1 MDTSS
6 YQSEKEFFDAV
17 TILKSGL
24 SLLSDSNP
32 SSLSALD
39 AFPELISRIFATLND
54 RSDRLRREYISAR
67 DGIGRHLQELD
78 SKFKAIA
85 ERLPADNYSSTL
97 SQLIDS
103 FTHSDKLR
111 SLLSNISS
119 LPSSGSSS
127 PSVASTDVTSSSLIS
142 SSTLPSPLASSSFT
156 YPSQTSSSL
165 SSPFNNQSSSLF
177 PSATSSAHHP
187 HVVKVEPVEPP
198 VSSASS
204 VTSPSDFYTTLSL
217 TDVFTGSRSP
227 VFRKTPPP
235 AYTSAETT
243 STRVSS
249 SVLPAKSVRHH
260 PYASSSPPLV
270 SQPPVSA
277 AVPISLPSSPLD
289 KFKACWH
296 SAIYPSSTSSSTKSS
311 SAPLLYTPGCVTY
324 VKSEPQIPVSRLSL
338 AAPSNAPRPRLSSLN
353 STLSSSSSDTS
364 QPPESSSS
372 SSLPSIPDSDTPS
385 ERITRL
391 RKLIASNLNIQSS
404 SSSSSGSSTVQPSPC
419 PTPSMGSF
427 VTITPIFSI
436 APQTVYQ
443 PVLPTL
449 VSSHGTS
456 STHRV
461 SSPIHQVVSQRIPT
475 PPQPP
480 FISSIVQPPLNDS
493 QPVSFSSSSFTPPVS
508 IPSHPFCHGSQLNPP
523 FSQPLRVSSQP
534 NSISTQS
541 PRIETQLDS
550 SSPICAFGSPSNS
563 VSPPSLESPPN
574 SSSSPSLH
582 PNLVD
587 DQTSSSVAQLKPLS
601 SHSIPAA
608 IAISVPASGV
618 SLSEISFFS
627 PNFHKQLARHAPL
640 SCPPSRTSTPSPSDC
655 LSKSESGSASSL
667 SSAVIPSSTF
677 QPFSTSD
684 TQLFKTPKLP
694 IKTRRSKAFSQP
706 LTRPKSAPPPSSS
719 KSRRAKKLKV
729 LLDRLPI

>member
-1 MDTSS
+1 M
-6 YQSEKEFFDAV
+6 

-39 AFPELISRIFATLND
+39 AFPELISRIFATLTD
-54 RSDRLRREYISAR
+54 RSDKLRREYISAR
-67 DGIGRHLQELD
+67 DGIGRYLQELD
-78 SKFKAIA
+78 SKFKTIA
-85 ERLPADNYSSTL
+85 DKLPADNYGSTL

-103 FTHSDKLR
+103 FAHSDKLR
-111 SLLSNISS
+111 TLLSSISS
-119 LPSSGSSS
+119 LPSSSSSS
-127 PSVASTDVTSSSLIS
+127 PSAVSNDVTSSSLIS

-165 SSPFNNQSSSLF
+165 SSPLNIPSSSIS
-177 PSATSSAHHP
+177 PSTSSAHHP
-187 HVVKVEPVEPP
+187 HAVKIEPVDPP
-198 VSSASS
+198 VIYTSS
-204 VTSPSDFYTTLSL
+204 VSSQSGTTLSL
-217 TDVFTGSRSP
+217 TDVITGARSSAI
-227 VFRKTPPP
+227 RKTPPP
-235 AYTSAETT
+235 AYTSAETA

-260 PYASSSPPLV
+260 PYASSSPPLI
-270 SQPPVSA
+270 SQPPVTT
-277 AVPISLPSSPLD
+277 AVSVSLPSSPID

-311 SAPLLYTPGCVTY
+311 IAPLLYTPGCVTY
-324 VKSEPQIPVSRLSL
+324 VKSEPHVPVSKL
-338 AAPSNAPRPRLSSLN
+338 ANVPSSSSRPRLSSLN
-353 STLSSSSSDTS
+353 STFSSSSSDAS
-364 QPPESSSS
+364 QPLESSSS
-372 SSLPSIPDSDTPS
+372 SSLPSVPDNDTPS
-385 ERITRL
+385 ERVARL
-391 RKLIASNLNIQSS
+391 QKLLSSNLIIQSSS

-419 PTPSMGSF
+419 PTPSLGSF
-427 VTITPIFSI
+427 VTITPIFSL

-443 PVLPTL
+443 SVLPTL

-456 STHRV
+456 ATPRV
-461 SSPIHQVVSQRIPT
+461 ASPPHQVASQRIPT
-475 PPQPP
+475 PTQPP

-493 QPVSFSSSSFTPPVS
+493 QPNSFSSNILAPPVS
-508 IPSHPFCHGSQLNPP
+508 TPSHSFCHVNQLNTPTSQPLQVSSQLNSVSIQPP
-523 FSQPLRVSSQP
+523 Q
-534 NSISTQS
+534 
-541 PRIETQLDS
+541 IETQLDS
-550 SSPICAFGSPSNS
+550 SSPICAFVSPSNS
-563 VSPPSLESPPN
+563 VSSPTLSSESPPN

-582 PNLVD
+582 PSPLD
-587 DQTSSSVAQLKPLS
+587 DQAPSSVTHLKPLS

-627 PNFHKQLARHAPL
+627 PNFHKQLAKHVPL

-729 LLDRLPI
+729 LLDRLPM